1 MNIITISELRSIRA
15 GIKKAERDFLIIEA
29 LENSHDAR
37 HAATP
42 GWNCIK
48 AGREL
53 IESLGNDIENAFEAA
68 GYDKVAKAKS
78 DAAIK
83 QRAKQPKTEQE
94 NDGFQII
101 PVETNGDETQEEIM
115 ALVERAMRTQMTLN
129 QMVSETSDEKG
140 GK

>member
-15 GIKKAERDFLIIEA
+15 GMKKAERDFLIIKA
-29 LENSHDAR
+29 LEDSHDAR

-42 GWNCIK
+42 GWDCIR

-53 IESLGNDIENAFEAA
+53 IESLGNDIKNAFEEA

-83 QRAKQPKTEQE
+83 QRAKQPKTERE
-94 NDGFQII
+94 NDGFQVI
-101 PVETNGDETQEEIM
+101 PVETNGNESEEEIM
-115 ALVERAMRTQMTLN
+115 AIIERAIRTQVALN
-129 QMVSETSDEKG
+129 RMVSETNDEKG